1 MTHTIDAPRASVLRF
16 GWHRPLFWLS
26 LSMMALV
33 TIALVGLAI
42 DPRTITGMPLWAKPL
57 KFAISVLIYSVTLAW
72 LLGQVPRVRR
82 LAWWAGTVI
91 AVFLAVEIIAIYG
104 SALADTTSHFNVAT
118 PFAAALWSTMAVS
131 IVIVWA
137 ATILV
142 AGLLFRAD
150 LGDPARSFAI
160 RSGLIIAVIG
170 MGLAFLM
177 TSPTAAQLS
186 NFQGIAGAHTVG
198 LSDGGPCLPLL
209 GWSTVAGDLRIP
221 HFVGMH
227 AMQVIPLVALL
238 IELLGRRLPALR
250 DTRARLG
257 ILVVLAGLYLGI
269 MAVLTVQALSGESI
283 VHPDAVTS
291 TISFALFLVAA
302 VTIVVIVGR
311 ARTGIGASSAGAMQA
326 SGAAAREGDPPFDGK
341 SPSIRC

>member
-1 MTHTIDAPRASVLRF
+1 MTNTIDALPASVLHF
-16 GWHRPLFWLS
+16 GWHRPLYWLS
-26 LSMMALV
+26 FGMMALV
-33 TIALVGLAI
+33 AIALVGLVV
-42 DPRTITGMPLWAKPL
+42 DPRTITGMPLWTKPL
-57 KFAISVLIYSVTLAW
+57 KFALSVLIYSVTLAW
-72 LLGQVPRVRR
+72 LLGQVPRARR
-82 LAWWAGTVI
+82 LAWWAGTVT
-91 AVFLAVEIIAIYG
+91 AVFLAVEMIVIYG
-104 SALADTTSHFNVAT
+104 AAFADTTSHFNVAT

-142 AGLLFRAD
+142 AVLLFRAD
-150 LGDPARSFAI
+150 LGDQARSFAI

-186 NFQGIAGAHTVG
+186 NFQGIASAHTVG
-198 LSDGGPCLPLL
+198 LSDGGPGLPLL

-227 AMQVIPLVALL
+227 AMQVIPLLALL

-250 DTRARLG
+250 DVRARLG

-269 MAVLTVQALSGESI
+269 IAVLTVQALSGESI
-283 VHPDAVTS
+283 VYPDAATS
-291 TISFALFLVAA
+291 TVSFALFIAAA
-302 VTIVVIVGR
+302 VGIVVIVRR
-311 ARTGIGASSAGAMQA
+311 ARTGVSASSAAAMEPSPA
-326 SGAAAREGDPPFDGK
+326 LRSEGGK
-341 SPSIRC
+341 STV

>member
-1 MTHTIDAPRASVLRF
+1 MTNTIDALPASVLRF

-26 LSMMALV
+26 FGMMALV
-33 TIALVGLAI
+33 AIALVGLVV

-57 KFAISVLIYSVTLAW
+57 KFALSVLIYSVTLAW
-72 LLGQVPRVRR
+72 LLTQVPRARR

-91 AVFLAVEIIAIYG
+91 AVFLAVEMIVIYG
-104 SALADTTSHFNVAT
+104 AAFADTTSHFNVAT

-142 AGLLFRAD
+142 AVLLFRAD
-150 LGDPARSFAI
+150 LGDAARSFAI

-198 LSDGGPCLPLL
+198 LSDGGPGLPLL

-238 IELLGRRLPALR
+238 IELLGSRLLALR
-250 DTRARLG
+250 DARARLG

-269 MAVLTVQALSGESI
+269 IAVLTVQALSGESI
-283 VHPDAVTS
+283 VHPDAATS
-291 TISFALFLVAA
+291 TVSFALFLAAA
-302 VTIVVIVGR
+302 VGIVVIVRR
-311 ARTGIGASSAGAMQA
+311 ARTGVGASSAAAMEPSPA
-326 SGAAAREGDPPFDGK
+326 LRSEGGEFTV
-341 SPSIRC
+341 

>member
-1 MTHTIDAPRASVLRF
+1 MTRTIDAPPASVLTRF
-16 GWHRPLFWLS
+16 GWHRPLLWLTVG
-26 LSMMALV
+26 MVALAV
-33 TIALVGLAI
+33 IALVGLVG

-57 KFAISVLIYSVTLAW
+57 KFALSILIYSLTLSW
-72 LLGQVPRVRR
+72 LLGQLPRRRR
-82 LAWWAGTVI
+82 LAWWAGTVS
-91 AVFLAVEIIAIYG
+91 AAFLAVEMIAIYG
-104 SALADTTSHFNVAT
+104 AAVADTTSHFNVST
-118 PFAAALWSTMAVS
+118 PFSIAIWGTMAVS

-142 AGLLFRAD
+142 AALLFRAD

-198 LSDGGPCLPLL
+198 LSDGGPGLPLL

-227 AMQVIPLVALL
+227 AMQVIPIVALVL
-238 IELLGRRLPALR
+238 ELGSRRILALR
-250 DTRARLG
+250 DSGTRLG
-257 ILVVLAGLYLGI
+257 ILVVIAVLYLGVI
-269 MAVLTVQALSGESI
+269 AVLTVQALSGESI
-283 VHPDAVTS
+283 VHPDAAIATGS
-291 TISFALFLVAA
+291 TVLFLAA
-302 VTIVVIVGR
+302 AAASAAIVVR
-311 ARTGIGASSAGAMQA
+311 RRRLTTGT
-326 SGAAAREGDPPFDGK
+326 EGSWVTTSDA
-341 SPSIRC
+341 